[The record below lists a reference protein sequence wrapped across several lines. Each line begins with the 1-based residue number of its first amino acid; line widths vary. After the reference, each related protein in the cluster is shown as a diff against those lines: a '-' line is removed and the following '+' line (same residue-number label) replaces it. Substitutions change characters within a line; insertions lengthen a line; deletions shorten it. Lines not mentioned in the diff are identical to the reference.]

1 MLVEMLI
8 NHIGQVPDIKV
19 MKIFCTIVVAVLT
32 LMMLSCAAGQHA
44 VNVDKFFE
52 RRGIC
57 DHLRGEFP
65 DPPDPVRAKEIIE
78 GVNEYCTGTDAQLA
92 DLKNRYADN
101 PAMMERLNAYEP
113 RIERKK
119 QP

>member
-8 NHIGQVPDIKV
+8 NHIGQVLDIKT
-19 MKIFCTIVVAVLT
+19 MKLMCTIVIAVLT
-32 LMMLSCAAGQHA
+32 LLMLSCAAGQPS
-44 VNVDKFFE
+44 VNIDKFFE
-52 RRGIC
+52 RREIC

-65 DPPDPVRAKEIIE
+65 DPPDPDRAKEILD

-101 PAMMERLNAYEP
+101 PAIMERLNAYAP

-119 QP
+119 